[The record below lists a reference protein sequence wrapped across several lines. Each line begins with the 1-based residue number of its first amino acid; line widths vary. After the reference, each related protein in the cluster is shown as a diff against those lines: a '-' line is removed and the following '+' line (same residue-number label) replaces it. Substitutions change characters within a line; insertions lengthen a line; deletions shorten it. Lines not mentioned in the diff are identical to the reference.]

1 VFTGLTFDQYLPLI
15 TVGGIGIVMY
25 FITVRPQKKQQQE
38 RTAMISAIKK
48 GDRVI
53 TLGGIYGIVRAIKD
67 ERITLEIA
75 TEIYVQFTKQA
86 IGTVVRNDTKA
97 EREPDVITQED
108 VLDAEDADYEIEQDA
123 DEDNE

>member
-1 VFTGLTFDQYLPLI
+1 MFTGLTFDQYLPLI